1 MRQYAVYIVTN
12 FHRTIY
18 IGVTNDLERRMW
30 QHKQQ
35 RGPGFAAKYRLD
47 RLVYA
52 EYTTDVRLAIAREKQ
67 LKGWTRRRK
76 VELIE
81 SLNPWWEDLAAD
93 WFEQADPSLR
103 SG

>member
-1 MRQYAVYIVTN
+1 VANYAVYILAN
-12 FHRTIY
+12 KARTTY
-18 IGVTNDLERRMW
+18 IGVTNDLTRRIR

-35 RGPGFAAKYRLD
+35 RGPGFAAKYGLD
-47 RLVYA
+47 RLVYV
-52 EYTTDVRLAIAREKQ
+52 EQTTDVRLAIAREKQ